1 MRVSGVLK
9 SKGSRVV
16 TTRPDATVGEV
27 ARTLKAERIGAIVV
41 ADESGAAVGILS
53 ERDIVRALPEHGAGL
68 LDKPVG
74 ELMTREVVT
83 CTPED
88 DLDHIRREMTGGRF
102 RHVPVVEDGAL
113 VGIVSIGDVVKNR
126 LEELESE
133 REQLREYIASG

>member
-41 ADESGAAVGILS
+41 ADESGGVVGILS

-113 VGIVSIGDVVKNR
+113 VGIISIGDVVKNR

>member
-16 TTRPDATVGEV
+16 TTRPEATVGEV

-41 ADESGAAVGILS
+41 ADESGGVVGILS

-113 VGIVSIGDVVKNR
+113 VGIISIGDVVKNR